1 MENAFELVKTQE
13 FLAPYMYVLELMGDH
28 ERILAL
34 IRQEEITPDISDAIF
49 NRYKEAEN
57 QCRDSASNKRVQT
70 GLAFRN
76 SDSPEKYREFVIDY
90 LEHQKKNYDLS

>member
-13 FLAPYMYVLELMGDH
+13 YLAPYMYVLELMGDH
-28 ERILAL
+28 EKILAL
-34 IRQEEITPDISDAIF
+34 IRQEAVPPEISDAIL

-57 QCRDSASNKRVQT
+57 QCRDSESNKKVQA

-76 SDSPEKYREFVIDY
+76 SASTEKYREFVIDY
-90 LEHQKKNYDLS
+90 LEQQKKNYDLA

>member
-90 LEHQKKNYDLS
+90 LEQQKVSS